1 MKYPIRILQVVTTM
15 NRGGLETMLMNYYR
29 HIDRSKVQFDFL
41 VHRDFEADYDKEIL
55 SLGGRIYRMDR
66 LIPWSRNYKK
76 KLIDFFKNHQE
87 YKIVHVHQDCL
98 SSVAL
103 ECAKKSNIPVRI
115 AHSHTSSQ
123 DKNLKYLIKLFY
135 MKQIPGV
142 ATDLF
147 ACSEV
152 AGDWMF
158 RGHGFKILKNAVDI
172 TSYLYNPIISSKV
185 KKDLNVEDNFV
196 IGHVGRFN
204 SLKNHSFLI
213 DVFDKCKK
221 LDESSKLILVG
232 DGDCRKEIEEKV
244 HSKGLDKDVIF
255 LGVQNNVN
263 ELLQAMDVFVF
274 PSLYEGLGI
283 AIIEAETASLP
294 CFISDTIPDD
304 CIVTKGLVKKLPLN
318 ASPKMWAEEIIK
330 KKSYNKHDTSEEIK
344 VSGYDIF
351 DSSRQLEQFYINSY
365 IKALGEE

>member
-55 SLGGRIYRMDR
+55 SLGGRIYHMDR

-158 RGHGFKILKNAVDI
+158 RGHGFKILKNAIDI
-172 TSYLYNPIISSKV
+172 TSYLYSPIISSKV

-344 VSGYDIF
+344 ISGYDIF

-365 IKALGEE
+365 MKTLGEE